1 MSRGSKLILVLLGL
15 CLFSSLACSTAT
27 ASPGRPIVTISVNRR
42 TERPAA
48 VPNGITT
55 AFDRK
60 ILALHPVL
68 YLTLAHPSAGVYQD
82 LSKSGNNGAYM
93 PRDKPPSQVRL
104 PNGALASQFNG
115 HGQYVRVSSSSRL
128 SLTHTGRLTVE
139 AWIRPATLQF
149 ALEEG
154 DGYANILGKGEP
166 DRYEYALRMYSE
178 RNREVPVRPNRVS
191 AYVFNRWGGWGSGAY
206 FQDHVSVGGW
216 MMVAF
221 VMSDRPTPSWPKGYI
236 EIYKNGQLRQ
246 RISLAQYHVR
256 PTATGAP
263 FRIATLSMSSF
274 FDGAIGDVAV
284 FDYALP
290 GSHIASTYDAM
301 FTSTG

>member
-1 MSRGSKLILVLLGL
+1 MSRGNRLILALLGL
-15 CLFSSLACSTAT
+15 CLFSSLACSAAA
-27 ASPGRPIVTISVNRR
+27 ASSGRQIVTISVNRR
-42 TERPAA
+42 TAHPAA
-48 VPNGITT
+48 VPYGIIT
-55 AFDRK
+55 AYDRK
-60 ILALHPVL
+60 VLALHPVL

-82 LSKSGNNGAYM
+82 LSKGGGNGAYM
-93 PRDKPPSQVRL
+93 PENKPPSPARL

-115 HGQYVRVSSSSRL
+115 HGQYVQVSSSSRL

-149 ALEEG
+149 PLEEG
-154 DGYANILGKGEP
+154 HGYANILGKGEP
-166 DRYEYALRMYSE
+166 DRYEYALRMYSA
-178 RNREVPVRPNRVS
+178 RNREVPARPSRVS
-191 AYVFNRWGGWGSGAY
+191 AYVFSRWGGWGSGAY
-206 FQDHVSVGGW
+206 FQDHVSIGGW
-216 MMVAF
+216 LMVAF
-221 VMSDRPTPSWPKGYI
+221 VVSDRPTPSWPNGYI

-256 PTATGAP
+256 PTATSAP

-284 FDYALP
+284 YDYPVP
-290 GSHIASTYDAM
+290 GSQIAITYDAM